1 MEIDNILVNQIDSN
15 QHDDIDIELYST
27 QFLNFSDI
35 YLYYN
40 NDEFL
45 DLLYNSINEGRC
57 EIETNLNDFNQDD
70 LIHEYRYNRLS
81 KISKFIISID
91 CDDKYLI
98 ISNSNERLNTYSY
111 LTSHIFDIIIKCF
124 NEQLKVEDD
133 EENNDQIDLSEL
145 ITFISKIHIVDDKL
159 MTNVQLKNDEIVFF
173 DNESFYDTNSN
184 QIEINNMNGHQKDYG
199 QFLVNSD
206 EIEDQSQFN
215 ITDQN
220 SSNASEETLNDAGY
234 NNEDQLELL
243 KERLSDYEFEQIEIL
258 IQLLNQ
264 DLTYEN
270 VLSHAVDLNY
280 V

>member
-1 MEIDNILVNQIDSN
+1 M
-15 QHDDIDIELYST
+15 
-27 QFLNFSDI
+27 
-35 YLYYN
+35 
-40 NDEFL
+40 
-45 DLLYNSINEGRC
+45 
-57 EIETNLNDFNQDD
+57 
-70 LIHEYRYNRLS
+70 
-81 KISKFIISID
+81 
-91 CDDKYLI
+91 
-98 ISNSNERLNTYSY
+98 
-111 LTSHIFDIIIKCF
+111 
-124 NEQLKVEDD
+124 
-133 EENNDQIDLSEL
+133 
-145 ITFISKIHIVDDKL
+145 TFISKIHIVDDKL

-184 QIEINNMNGHQKDYG
+184 QIEINNMNEHQKDYG

-258 IQLLNQ
+258 LQLLNQ